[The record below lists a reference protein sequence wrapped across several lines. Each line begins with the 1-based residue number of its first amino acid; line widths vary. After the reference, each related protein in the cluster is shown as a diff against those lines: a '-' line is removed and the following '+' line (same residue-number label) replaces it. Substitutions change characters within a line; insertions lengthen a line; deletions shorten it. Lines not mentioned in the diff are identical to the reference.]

1 MPDPGDLD
9 LEDATGERLT
19 TEAYRRDFRL
29 RDGEVTGR
37 DSWKLERRQQFE
49 EGPSPS
55 WDAFR
60 RGDWQEALRL
70 HGEKRDR
77 WERIAREDRARGSV
91 FHRVRVVEEPLTP
104 YLQWELHA
112 LRVQGESGSPVR
124 VVGAEKVRPLE
135 AVRSL
140 PEVVTLGGGVLYEVR
155 YTQQGLLDGAVR
167 HTEPGLVAR
176 WEECIAGLYE
186 GGEDIVSYVDRRV
199 APLPAPRL
207 TAG

>member
-9 LEDATGERLT
+9 LADVPGERLT

-37 DSWKLERRQQFE
+37 NSWKLERRQQFE
-49 EGPSPS
+49 EGHSPS
-55 WDAFR
+55 WDAFL

-124 VVGAEKVRPLE
+124 VVSAEKVRPLE
-135 AVRSL
+135 AARPL
-140 PEVVTLGGGVLYEVR
+140 PEVVTLGGRVLYEVR
-155 YTQQGLLDGAVR
+155 YTQAGLLDGAVR

-176 WEECIAGLYE
+176 WERFVAGLYE
-186 GGEDIVSYVDRRV
+186 DGEDIASYVDRRV
-199 APLPAPRL
+199 ASLPAPRL
-207 TAG
+207 TTG